1 MSRALKIIGIVLV
14 VVIAGVGGAVA
25 SAFLGRRALV
35 DGAETQGVRIVKDG
49 IVGVAMVAIAADQV
63 ALIDAGTD
71 GSGKAI
77 LAELSRRQLGP
88 DAVTAIFITH
98 GHQDHTA
105 AIKLFPRA
113 TVMALAA
120 EVPLIEGH
128 AGAHGPLTQL
138 FPVKPTGVTVTRPLH
153 DGETVS
159 LGTVHVQVFAVP
171 GHTAGSAAYLVNG
184 VLCLGDA
191 ADAGSDGKAIGAP
204 WIFSDS
210 QAQDR
215 ASVAALVQRLQS
227 EHAEVRATFFAHSGL
242 LKEGLQPFQGF
253 AR

>member
-1 MSRALKIIGIVLV
+1 MRRALTLIGILLIA
-14 VVIAGVGGAVA
+14 VIVGMGGALA
-25 SAFLGRRALV
+25 SAFMGRRALI

-49 IVGVAMVAIAADQV
+49 IVGVAMVATAPDQV

-71 GSGKAI
+71 ASGKAI
-77 LAELSRRQLGP
+77 LAELSRRHLGP
-88 DAVTAIFITH
+88 EAVTAIFITH

-113 TVMALAA
+113 AVMALASEA
-120 EVPLIEGH
+120 PLIEGR

-138 FPVKPTGVTVTRPLH
+138 FPVKPTGVTVTRPLK

-159 LGTVHVQVFAVP
+159 LGAVRVQVFAVP
-171 GHTAGSAAYLVNG
+171 GHTSGSAAYLVNG

-204 WIFSDS
+204 WVFSDS

-242 LKEGLQPFQGF
+242 LNEGLQPFQGF